1 MLKLLYIISI
11 ISIINNINAQ
21 QTYVRV
27 NNVVSANIGN
37 SKTRVINQNN
47 AEASDNGLTQFRSS
61 FKSCCAL
68 GKQASNSSCVDYSRL
83 NDRSSACKFAYTIC
97 CSQNKRTSECDRGKK
112 HALSGGS
119 CEDLRREAASTCD
132 SLTVN
137 HLNYIFLKM
146 Y

>member
-11 ISIINNINAQ
+11 ISIVNEINAQ
-21 QTYVRV
+21 KAYVRV
-27 NNVVSANIGN
+27 ANVVSANIGVK
-37 SKTRVINQNN
+37 SHT
-47 AEASDNGLTQFRSS
+47 SDNNENGLSQFRSS

-137 HLNYIFLKM
+137 FYYLLYN
-146 Y
+146 